1 MIDPVGQGGASI
13 NQTRALCEFLSGMT
27 LEQIGEENLL
37 DIRYKT
43 LDWLGC
49 AIAALNRPC
58 ARETL
63 AMNRAAGGNPQAS
76 GVGQTERTSA
86 QNAAFYNGLISHA
99 LEYDDTNKIAITHPG
114 APVIAAALAVAEA
127 REASFADYALGVT
140 AGYEAM
146 IRMGGA
152 VNPDH
157 YTHWHTTGTC
167 GTFAAAAAAAKIM
180 GLDGAAM
187 ERAMGIAST
196 MASGL
201 IYVFGT
207 DAKLVT
213 VGNAARN
220 GIVAAELAER
230 GLTAPEDAF
239 AGPKGY
245 ARSAGGKEDLSFLVP
260 KPGDRLMLEDAY
272 YKMHASCGHTHSALD
287 ALQALMAEH
296 SFTPEDVESVE
307 AEVYRTAWELCGE
320 YKTDLETKAKF
331 SLPFCLAVTLLH
343 GQCTLSEFA
352 PDLLHSGAVEE
363 YAKRIRVRENADYTK
378 SYPQLRTERVTLCL
392 KDGRRLEKSV
402 DLPVGKPPYS
412 FIDQKYT
419 SLAGMTVTGDC
430 ADKIREIVL
439 SLKNQT
445 PIRAVGDA
453 VRTLRRK

>member
-1 MIDPVGQGGASI
+1 MTDPST
-13 NQTRALCEFLSGMT
+13 NQTRALCEFLSNLT
-27 LEQIGEENLL
+27 LEQLGEENLL
-37 DIRYKT
+37 DIHYKT

-49 AIAALNRPC
+49 AIAAVDRPC

-63 AMNRAAGGNPQAS
+63 EMNRAAGGNPQAS
-76 GVGQTERTSA
+76 GVGQAERTST

-127 REASFADYALGVT
+127 RDTSFAAYALGVA

-180 GLDGAAM
+180 GLDGAAT

-220 GIVAAELAER
+220 GIVAAELAAR
-230 GLTAPEDAF
+230 GLTAPENAF
-239 AGPKGY
+239 AGPRAY

-260 KPGDRLMLEDAY
+260 KPGDRLMIEDAY
-272 YKMHASCGHTHSALD
+272 YKIHASCGHTHSALD
-287 ALQALMAEH
+287 ALQALMAQH
-296 SFTPEDVESVE
+296 TFAAEDVESVE
-307 AEVYRTAWELCGE
+307 AEVYQTAWELCAE
-320 YKTDLETKAKF
+320 YKTDLETQAKF
-331 SLPFCLAVTLLH
+331 SLPFCLAVALLR

-352 PDLLHSGAVEE
+352 PEVLHSEAVAE

-378 SYPQLRTERVTLCL
+378 TYPQLRTERITLLL
-392 KDGRRLEKSV
+392 KDGRHLEKSV

-412 FIDQKYT
+412 FLDQKYA
-419 SLAGMTVTGDC
+419 SLAGMTVTGEC
-430 ADKIREIVL
+430 AGEIRETVL
-439 SLKNQT
+439 SLKNDT

-453 VRTLRRK
+453 IRTLRRK